1 MMMTL
6 SSQGAVVIQA
16 SPRRLDA
23 VDLQGAA
30 DEGPASLERE
40 TEPALTAIL
49 HAMLGKGLG
58 GLEQVFLDYQ
68 PMLEAYASS
77 HAGTAT
83 GLVRAGGKVAV
94 QQSGRVPPLATMPA
108 YTDWDPITLGA
119 ARRIVQTTAPDL
131 ILSHG
136 QRPARLMAKVAPPR
150 AVLAICV
157 HKPAFDVETTRT
169 HYVCVGRHLAELA
182 IERGV
187 PAAHVHFVPN
197 AVKPPTAVATPFR
210 DGVCSPRIVAA
221 GRLHPKKGFDVLIA
235 ALALLRDR
243 GQAFDCEIAGE
254 GDERTKLEGL
264 IAKHELGG
272 RVRLVGWRGD
282 VSAFLAT
289 GDVFAFP
296 SYQEGFPLVL
306 LEAMAVG
313 LPVVSA
319 AIPGPVEMIADGVDG
334 ALVPPGDPDAL
345 AHALA
350 DVIANPGKAVV
361 QGVAARAKVLAD
373 YGPQSLQRR
382 LNAVLDLMLGR
393 T

>member
-1 MMMTL
+1 MTN
-6 SSQGAVVIQA
+6 
-16 SPRRLDA
+16 
-23 VDLQGAA
+23 
-30 DEGPASLERE
+30 
-40 TEPALTAIL
+40 IL

-68 PMLEAYASS
+68 PILEAYA
-77 HAGTAT
+77 ARDGGAAV
-83 GLVRAGGKVAV
+83 GVVRAGGKVA
-94 QQSGRVPPLATMPA
+94 QQEAGRVPSLATMPA

-119 ARRIVQTTAPDL
+119 ARRIVKAAAPDL

-136 QRPARLMAKVAPPR
+136 QRPARLMARVAPPK

-169 HYVCVGRHLAELA
+169 HYVCVGRHLADLA

-187 PAAHVHFVPN
+187 PAKRVHFVPN
-197 AVKPPTAVATPFR
+197 AVKPPTALAAPFR

-235 ALALLRDR
+235 ALAMLRDGWEGFG

-254 GDERTKLEGL
+254 GDERAKLEGL
-264 IAKHELGG
+264 VAQHGLGD
-272 RVRLVGWRGD
+272 RVRLVGWRND

-313 LPVVSA
+313 LPAVSS
-319 AIPGPVEMIADGVDG
+319 AIPGPVEMIEDGADGV
-334 ALVPPGDPDAL
+334 LVPPGDPAAL
-345 AHALA
+345 AQALA
-350 DVIANPGKAVV
+350 AVIATPQKALAL
-361 QGVAARAKVLAD
+361 GAAARAKVLAD
-373 YGPQSLQRR
+373 YGPESLQRR
-382 LNAVLDLMLGR
+382 LDAALNLMLGR
-393 T
+393 A